1 MMNILSRLASNVAIL
16 KSKTQFHSAN
26 ESWYTCFMANLRV
39 NGGIPLRG
47 TTNVSGNKNSVLPI
61 LCASL
66 LTKDTVEITN
76 VPDILDVRKLLE
88 FFLAIGTRVD
98 YDSLTGHLRLQHGNL
113 ANSFS
118 RDIVP
123 SAMRSSVLLFAPLL
137 FRLGFFEVHTN
148 TKGCALGA
156 REIDPHL
163 ALLSAFGYKIK
174 ATTEYISIRREQPI
188 KGTLHWFEYA
198 SVTATENFIM
208 AASTANGLS
217 TLNNAACEPHV
228 QDLCR
233 FLIAMGANIK
243 GTSSNTLTIDGKAE
257 LHGCSFAIPD
267 DHHEVATYLAIGA
280 ITGGQISVIN
290 NIPHHLLL
298 IDKTF
303 LKLGISIVHSEG
315 VSTVNANGKPYI
327 VQQPFTTNTFTKIEA
342 APWPYF
348 PADLLPPFIALATA
362 CKGSVLFWNKVYE
375 GGLSWIP
382 ELNKF
387 GTFAHL
393 CDPHKVIVMGNAP
406 LHPATVES
414 PYIIRA
420 SIALMMVALSVPGT
434 SIIHK
439 ADPIKR
445 AHPRLIEN
453 LQSLGADVTWEE

>member
-1 MMNILSRLASNVAIL
+1 
-16 KSKTQFHSAN
+16 
-26 ESWYTCFMANLRV
+26 MANLRV

-47 TTNVSGNKNSVLPI
+47 EISVSGNKNSVLPI

-66 LTKDTVEITN
+66 LTKETVEITN
-76 VPDILDVRKLLE
+76 VPDISDVRKLLD
-88 FFLAIGTRVD
+88 FFSAIGTQVNYDLSTGYLRLSH
-98 YDSLTGHLRLQHGNL
+98 DSLVS
-113 ANSFS
+113 SFS
-118 RDIVP
+118 PDIVP

-137 FRLGFFEVHTN
+137 FRLGFVEVHTN

-163 ALLSAFGYKIK
+163 TLLTAFGYNIK
-174 ATTEYISIRREQPI
+174 ANTEYISIRRKQPI

-208 AASTANGLS
+208 AASTASGLS
-217 TLNNAACEPHV
+217 VLNNAACEPHV

-233 FLIAMGANIK
+233 FLIAMGADIE
-243 GTSSNTLTIDGKAE
+243 GTGSNTLTIRGRAE
-257 LHGCSFAIPD
+257 LHGCSFAISE

-280 ITGGQISVIN
+280 ITGGKVSVKN
-290 NIPHHLLL
+290 NVQHHLPL

-303 LKLGISIVHSEG
+303 AKLGVSIVHG
-315 VSTVNANGKPYI
+315 DGFSTVNNGKPYN
-327 VQQPFTTNTFTKIEA
+327 VQRQFTANTFPKIEG

-348 PADLLPPFIALATA
+348 PADLIPPFIALATA

-387 GTFAHL
+387 GAFAHL
-393 CDPHKVIVMGNAP
+393 SDPHKVIIMGNAS
-406 LHPATVES
+406 LHSATVES

-420 SIALMMVALSVPGT
+420 SIALLMVALSVPGT

-445 AHPRLIEN
+445 AHPRFIEK
-453 LQSLGADVTWEE
+453 LQSLGADVSWEE

>member
-1 MMNILSRLASNVAIL
+1 
-16 KSKTQFHSAN
+16 
-26 ESWYTCFMANLRV
+26 MANLRV

-66 LTKDTVEITN
+66 LTKDPVEISN
-76 VPDILDVRKLLE
+76 VPDISDVRKLLE
-88 FFLAIGTRVD
+88 FFLAIGTKVN
-98 YDSLTGHLRLQHGNL
+98 YDSSTGHLRLQHGNL
-113 ANSFS
+113 VSSFS

-137 FRLGFFEVHTN
+137 FRLGFLEVHTN

-163 ALLSAFGYKIK
+163 TLLNAFGYNIE
-174 ATTEYISIRREQPI
+174 ATTEYISIRRNLPI
-188 KGTLHWFEYA
+188 KGTIHWFEYA

-208 AASTANGLS
+208 AASTASGLS
-217 TLNNAACEPHV
+217 ILNNAACEPHV

-233 FLIAMGANIK
+233 FLVAMGAEIR
-243 GTSSNTLTIDGKAE
+243 GTSSNTLTIEGKAE

-280 ITGGQISVIN
+280 ITGGQISVRN
-290 NIPHHLLL
+290 NIQHHLPL

-303 LKLGISIVHSEG
+303 SKLGISIVHGSG
-315 VSTVNANGKPYI
+315 VSTVNNGKPYI
-327 VQQPFTTNTFTKIEA
+327 VQQPFTANTFPKIEG

-387 GTFAHL
+387 GAFAHL
-393 CDPHKVIVMGNAP
+393 CDPHKVIVMGNAS
-406 LHPATVES
+406 LHPASVES

-420 SIALMMVALSVPGT
+420 SIALLMVALSVPGT
-434 SIIHK
+434 SIILK

-445 AHPRLIEN
+445 AHPRFIEN
-453 LQSLGADVTWEE
+453 LQSLGADVSWEE